1 MHVYVC
7 NISKLITQKNDSLSA
22 SVPSFISHL
31 ILIVGPVKLPRQG
44 QLKEIMILQTLAQ
57 AIYQT
62 TLFMT
67 QNHKRNSAFPRHNL
81 TLRAS

>member
-1 MHVYVC
+1 MHVHVC

-31 ILIVGPVKLPRQG
+31 ILIIGPVKLPRQG
-44 QLKEIMILQTLAQ
+44 QLKEMMILQTLTQ

-67 QNHKRNSAFPRHNL
+67 QNHKNSAFPRHNL